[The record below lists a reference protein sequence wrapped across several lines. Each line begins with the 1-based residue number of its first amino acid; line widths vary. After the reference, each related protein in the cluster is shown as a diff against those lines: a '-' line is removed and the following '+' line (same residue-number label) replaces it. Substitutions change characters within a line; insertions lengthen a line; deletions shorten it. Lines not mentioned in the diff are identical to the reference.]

1 MAATLI
7 LEIVTPEAKVY
18 SDVVEVVVVPGAE
31 GELGIMPMHIPLLT
45 ELKPGVL
52 KISKAGQETYFAVG
66 EGFVEIT
73 QESVTILTDMALTEK
88 EIDEQ
93 KVKEA
98 MARAQA
104 RIKEPNLTNEEV
116 ATVEATIEKS
126 LAQLHLKH
134 RRRG

>member
-1 MAATLI
+1 MAATLK

-18 SDVVEVVVVPGAE
+18 SDGVDMVVVPGAE

-52 KISKAGQETYFAVG
+52 KISKAGQETFFAVG
-66 EGFVEIT
+66 EGFVEVT
-73 QESVTILTDMALTEK
+73 QENVTILTDMALTEK

-93 KVKEA
+93 KVLEA

-134 RRRG
+134 RRRP